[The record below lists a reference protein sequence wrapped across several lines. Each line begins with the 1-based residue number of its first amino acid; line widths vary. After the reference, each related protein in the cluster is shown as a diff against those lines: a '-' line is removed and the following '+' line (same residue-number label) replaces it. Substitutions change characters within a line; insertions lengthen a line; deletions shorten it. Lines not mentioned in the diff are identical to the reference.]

1 MSTRYDVYKQR
12 LLASEPLLAYE
23 ALFMATMSTDCTW
36 SSKASSFSSTSSS
49 DTFSSSTMHCIS
61 RSISINHM
69 IHGMDG
75 RTAGGATHLD
85 DELLDAESDVH
96 NLHPY

>member
-1 MSTRYDVYKQR
+1 
-12 LLASEPLLAYE
+12 
-23 ALFMATMSTDCTW
+23 
-36 SSKASSFSSTSSS
+36 
-49 DTFSSSTMHCIS
+49 
-61 RSISINHM
+61 M